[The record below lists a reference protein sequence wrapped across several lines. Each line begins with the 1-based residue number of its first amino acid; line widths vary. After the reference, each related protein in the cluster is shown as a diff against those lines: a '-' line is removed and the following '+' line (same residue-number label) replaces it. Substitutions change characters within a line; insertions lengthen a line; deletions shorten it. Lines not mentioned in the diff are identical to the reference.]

1 MLFELMI
8 FSHSQNHTIFSW
20 LYKLDQNKTIYI
32 FTIFLNLGLACIS
45 SWGEKKRKGREVKKK
60 NKCPT
65 VLSSKIHCPMHAII
79 KVCCMPWHG
88 LTPPS
93 KRPQARPPPP
103 PHARFIV
110 PLLYPRFFFHCR
122 FIFDQNKQVAS
133 FINKDTIKRSFCTQ
147 RGVYFA
153 NSFLL
158 FQTLYVQSSH
168 FFYIDSFNW
177 KAKC

>member
-88 LTPPS
+88 LTPPTKQKAPS
-93 KRPQARPPPP
+93 TPPPLHMLDSLSHSCIP
-103 PHARFIV
+103 DF
-110 PLLYPRFFFHCR
+110 
-122 FIFDQNKQVAS
+122 S
-133 FINKDTIKRSFCTQ
+133 FT
-147 RGVYFA
+147 V
-153 NSFLL
+153 
-158 FQTLYVQSSH
+158 
-168 FFYIDSFNW
+168 DSFSIRISKW
-177 KAKC
+177 LHS